1 MASPAATCL
10 GRGGMVLLG
19 RFGGGKEIVGSGRR
33 KKHAPAAAAHHAE
46 AGKTGTRRQAGAWAA
61 GIVQPARR
69 TMAIGGPSDFPPTWP
84 GCAAAE
90 PAESVI

>member
-46 AGKTGTRRQAGAWAA
+46 AGKTGTRRQAGRCVR
-61 GIVQPARR
+61 IQCTRTVRITLPVHNMQVRR
-69 TMAIGGPSDFPPTWP
+69 
-84 GCAAAE
+84 
-90 PAESVI
+90 